1 MGWLGIKSGGGFSVW
16 AHPVRE
22 SGNDTRRQMVKEAA
36 FQFTCLRSREAGA
49 WWCVGTDRPRGKEG
63 GPV

>member
-1 MGWLGIKSGGGFSVW
+1 MGWLGLKSGGGFSVW
-16 AHPVRE
+16 THPMRE
-22 SGNDTRRQMVKEAA
+22 SDNGTRRQMVKEAA
-36 FQFTCLRSREAGA
+36 FQFTCLRCREAGA